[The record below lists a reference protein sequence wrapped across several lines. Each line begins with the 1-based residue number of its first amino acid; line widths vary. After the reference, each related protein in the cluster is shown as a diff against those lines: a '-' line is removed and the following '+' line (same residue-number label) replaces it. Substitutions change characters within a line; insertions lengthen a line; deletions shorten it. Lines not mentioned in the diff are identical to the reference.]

1 MNRVEDWVHR
11 TSDSQPRGPETSGK
25 RAMPPPKNRLSIL
38 SVKLKC
44 VPQRLL
50 NELGFPLAGIQH
62 FGPSP
67 SSRKSSSMGGLMRG
81 LGVRRECAQ
90 HCESSTSLA
99 FVSHNCGDWS
109 LRGRQEW
116 CTAEESGDVGTY
128 PIDNSDR
135 AWLEA
140 NIEIFEEVTKRSN
153 SATNE
158 DEDEDEEDD
167 DRIRGNY

>member
-1 MNRVEDWVHR
+1 
-11 TSDSQPRGPETSGK
+11 
-25 RAMPPPKNRLSIL
+25 
-38 SVKLKC
+38 
-44 VPQRLL
+44 
-50 NELGFPLAGIQH
+50 
-62 FGPSP
+62 
-67 SSRKSSSMGGLMRG
+67 MRG
-81 LGVRRECAQ
+81 LGVRRGCAH
-90 HCESSTSLA
+90 HCESSTSL
-99 FVSHNCGDWS
+99 VSHNCGDWS

-116 CTAEESGDVGTY
+116 CTAEESGNVGTY

-158 DEDEDEEDD
+158 DEEDD